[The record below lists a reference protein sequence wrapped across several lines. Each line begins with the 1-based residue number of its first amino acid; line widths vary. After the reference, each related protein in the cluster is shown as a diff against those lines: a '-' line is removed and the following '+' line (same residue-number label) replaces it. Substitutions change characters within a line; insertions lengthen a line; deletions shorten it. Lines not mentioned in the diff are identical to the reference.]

1 MISVFAGVG
10 IVSAVIGLWLA
21 WALRRSGWLLSGVT
35 AVGVPAASVA
45 VYLLMGQPALMDLPL
60 AARTEPAVVEI
71 RGQNQYR
78 ELTGRLAEHLQE
90 NPENL
95 EGWTLLSRAYRNL
108 GEWNFAI
115 EAWRRALL
123 LKGETASAQD
133 WAQMAALLVQNAEG
147 QVTPVAEEMARRAVG
162 IDPDEPE
169 ARHLLALA
177 KAQKGD
183 LAGAVQD
190 WEEILAKA
198 PPGAEWRPAIAQ
210 YLATARARMAAP
222 KTGPS
227 SEEVAAAAAM
237 NPDERA
243 AMIEG
248 MVEGLAARLEDQ
260 PDDPQGWL
268 RLARAYGVLGRKDD
282 ARSAL
287 NQAEE
292 RAEARLKTGAA
303 EPAPMQAV
311 LAAAAAMRQEFGL

>member
-1 MISVFAGVG
+1 
-10 IVSAVIGLWLA
+10 
-21 WALRRSGWLLSGVT
+21 
-35 AVGVPAASVA
+35 
-45 VYLLMGQPALMDLPL
+45 
-60 AARTEPAVVEI
+60 
-71 RGQNQYR
+71 
-78 ELTGRLAEHLQE
+78 LAEHLQE

-95 EGWTLLSRAYRNL
+95 EGWALLTRAYRNL
-108 GEWNFAI
+108 GEWNFAV
-115 EAWRRALL
+115 ESWRRVLL

-147 QVTPVAEEMARRAVG
+147 QVTPRAEEVARRALR

-177 KAQKGD
+177 KAQNGD
-183 LAGAVQD
+183 LAGAVEA
-190 WEEILAKA
+190 WEEILEKA

-222 KTGPS
+222 QTGPS

-292 RAEARLKTGAA
+292 RAEARLETGAA
-303 EPAPMQAV
+303 EPAPMRAV
-311 LAAAAAMRQEFGL
+311 LAAVAAMRQEFGL